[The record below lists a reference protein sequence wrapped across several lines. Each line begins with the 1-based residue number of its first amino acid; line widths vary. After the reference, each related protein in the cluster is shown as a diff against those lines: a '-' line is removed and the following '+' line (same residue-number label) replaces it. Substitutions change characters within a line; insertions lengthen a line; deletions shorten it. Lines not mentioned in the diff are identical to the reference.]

1 MSEFQEKSRIVRIE
15 SLTPVIHRLT
25 LHAPRIAGQAF
36 PGQFVMVRVSPT
48 FDPLLRR
55 PLSIHQVSSDGTVQ
69 LLFKV
74 VGQGTRL
81 LAGMRTG
88 DYLDMVGPLGRGF
101 TLERDEPFCLVGGGM
116 GIAPLY
122 FLAKRLLQI
131 SRHPE
136 STVLLGARTGSEL
149 LPLEQEFLRLG
160 CPVHS
165 ATDDGSYGHHGFVT
179 ELLDDLLARVRRVYV
194 CGPFPMMRIAAMK
207 CLERGVAC
215 EVSLETHMACG
226 LGACLG
232 CTMMG
237 GDGAYMHVCKDGPV
251 FPAEKVAWTL

>member
-1 MSEFQEKSRIVRIE
+1 MTEFQEKSRIVRIE
-15 SLTPVIHRLT
+15 SLTPAIHRLT
-25 LHAPRIAGQAF
+25 LQAPLIADRAF
-36 PGQFVMVRVSPT
+36 PGQFVMVRISPT
-48 FDPLLRR
+48 YDPLLRR
-55 PLSIHQVSSDGTVQ
+55 PLSIHDVAADGTVR

-81 LAGMRTG
+81 LAGMRPG

-101 TLERDEPFCLVGGGM
+101 TLERNEPFCLVGGGM

-122 FLAKRLLQI
+122 FLARRLQRVN
-131 SRHPE
+131 SHTG
-136 STVLLGARTGSEL
+136 STVLLGGRTGSEL
-149 LPLEQEFLRLG
+149 YVLEKEFLRLG
-160 CPVHS
+160 CQVYC

-179 ELLDDLLARVRRVYV
+179 ELLDELLPGVERVYV

-207 CLERGVAC
+207 CLARGVAC

-232 CTMMG
+232 CTMKG
-237 GDGAYMHVCKDGPV
+237 SDGSYTHVCKDGPV
-251 FPAEKVAWTL
+251 FPAKKVSWTL